1 MNTRFFIH
9 PKYKAQVLTI
19 STQNLPWRAFDNKSL
34 LITGAAGLIGS
45 FLIDVLMSAKDLH
58 ILNCKIFVLGRT
70 SLKLENRFQEYL
82 GDENF
87 HIITQDI
94 NQEFSKELNGISPDF
109 IIHLASNTHP
119 LAYSSDPIGTI
130 TTNLIGTN
138 NLLEFASIKKTKRI
152 VFASSVEIYGKNR
165 GDKQAFSED
174 YCGYID
180 CNTMRAGYPEAKR
193 CGEALCQAYI
203 KQEGLN
209 IVIPRLSRV
218 YGPSMLETD
227 SKAIAQFIKKAVAG
241 EVIVLKSAGT
251 QLYSYSYVADA
262 VNGILYCLFFGENG
276 SAYNISDPESDITLK
291 DLADSLAKIAGTEVV
306 FENPDSQEAAGYSTA
321 DMAIMDS
328 SKLQNL
334 GWSAFYPIKQ
344 GLKECVEILKTN

>member
-1 MNTRFFIH
+1 MNTRFFLH
-9 PKYKAQVLTI
+9 PKYKAQVLAITN
-19 STQNLPWRAFDNKSL
+19 QKFPWSVFNNKNI

-45 FLIDVLMSAKDLH
+45 FLIDVLMSANN
-58 ILNCKIFVLGRT
+58 IYALNCKLFAVGRT
-70 SLKLENRFQEYL
+70 LLKLENRFQEYL
-82 GDENF
+82 GCENF
-87 HIITQDI
+87 HIIEQDI
-94 NQEFSKELNGISPDF
+94 NKKFSDELSGISPDY

-130 TTNLIGTN
+130 TTNIIGTN
-138 NLLEFASIKKTKRI
+138 NLLEFASIKKTKRL

-165 GDKQAFSED
+165 
-174 YCGYID
+174 GYID

-218 YGPSMLETD
+218 YGPSMLEAD

-276 SAYNISDPESDITLK
+276 GAYNISDPESDITLK
-291 DLADSLAKIAGTEVV
+291 DLAESLAKIAGTEVV
-306 FENPDSQEAAGYSTA
+306 FENPDSHEAAGYSMA

-328 SKLQNL
+328 SKLQCL

-344 GLKECVEILKTN
+344 GLQECVEILKID

>member
-1 MNTRFFIH
+1 MNAQFFLH
-9 PKYKAQVLTI
+9 PKYKAQVLAITN
-19 STQNLPWRAFDNKSL
+19 QKLPWSVFNNKNI

-45 FLIDVLMSAKDLH
+45 FLIDVLMSVNNIYA
-58 ILNCKIFVLGRT
+58 LNCKLFAVGRT
-70 SLKLENRFQEYL
+70 PLKLENRFQEYL
-82 GDENF
+82 NYENF
-87 HIITQDI
+87 HIIAQDI
-94 NQEFSKELNGISPDF
+94 NKKFSDELSGISPDY

-130 TTNLIGTN
+130 TTNIIGTN
-138 NLLEFASIKKTKRI
+138 NLLEFASLKKTKRLI
-152 VFASSVEIYGKNR
+152 FASSVEIYGKNR
-165 GDKQAFSED
+165 GDKQFFSED

-203 KQEGLN
+203 KQKGLN

-218 YGPSMLETD
+218 YGPSMLDTD

-241 EVIVLKSAGT
+241 EDIILKSAGT

-262 VNGILYCLFFGENG
+262 VSGILYCLFFGENG
-276 SAYNISDPESDITLK
+276 HAYNISDPGSDITLK
-291 DLADSLAKIAGTEVV
+291 DLADSLADYVGTKVV
-306 FENPDSQEAAGYSTA
+306 FEIPDSSEASGYSTA
-321 DMAIMDS
+321 DIAVMDS

-334 GWSAFYPIKQ
+334 GWSAFYSIKQ
-344 GLKECVEILKTN
+344 GLKECVEILKND